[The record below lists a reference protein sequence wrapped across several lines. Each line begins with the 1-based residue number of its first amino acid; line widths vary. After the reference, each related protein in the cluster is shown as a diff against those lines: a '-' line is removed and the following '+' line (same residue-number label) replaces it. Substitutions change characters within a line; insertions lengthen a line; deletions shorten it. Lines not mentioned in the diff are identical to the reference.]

1 MLCCFVY
8 VKVEAFFD
16 HLYIHDGSSAEGG
29 ELLKEITK
37 EDQMATSSGNVVAV
51 RFTSDMSIRKSGF
64 VAHFEAI

>member
-1 MLCCFVY
+1 MLLRFY

-16 HLYIHDGSSAEGG
+16 HLYIHDGSSVEG

-37 EDQMATSSGNVVAV
+37 EDQMATSSGHELAV
-51 RFTSDMSIRKSGF
+51 RFTSDTSIRKSGF